1 MASGIALGSYSSA
14 LVLSDV
20 AAIQVNGKSATTR
33 NPASGSQ
40 RPMRRFCQ
48 VSSPTISGL
57 AHAEGERHEQETQ
70 HRHHAERHGGAEP
83 HLARAH
89 AQVVLIGRH
98 QVRGVDRAAA
108 GLYVDQMDVAY
119 RSAD

>member
-1 MASGIALGSYSSA
+1 MASGIALGAYSSA

-57 AHAEGERHEQETQ
+57 AHEEGERHEQETQ

-83 HLARAH
+83 HLACAH
-89 AQVVLIGRH
+89 AWCR
-98 QVRGVDRAAA
+98 DRKSTRLNSSHGYISYAVFC
-108 GLYVDQMDVAY
+108 LKNKKNPH
-119 RSAD
+119 